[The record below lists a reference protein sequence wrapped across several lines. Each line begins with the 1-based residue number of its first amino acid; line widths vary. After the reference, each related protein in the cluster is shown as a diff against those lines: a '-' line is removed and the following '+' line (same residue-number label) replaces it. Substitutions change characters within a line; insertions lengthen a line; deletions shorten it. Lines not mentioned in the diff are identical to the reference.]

1 MRFPF
6 FRKKETGPV
15 IRKRAEHTISRKNI
29 APEALS
35 VLYRLSDAG
44 FVSYLV
50 GGSVRDMLLGRQP
63 KDFDVATDAYPRQIK
78 KLFRNAFL
86 IGRRFRLA
94 LICFKDRQIETSTF
108 RREPDETEA
117 EDDGRPGA
125 LYRSEDNLFGTP
137 EQDAQRRD
145 FTVNGLFYDIKTF
158 DVIDYVGGLED
169 LERRV
174 LRSIGDPNVRFR
186 EDPVRMMRAVR
197 FATKLG
203 FDIHR
208 DSEKAI
214 LRHHAEIGNASPPR
228 LFEEILRLFTVG
240 AAPAFRLL
248 NDLKLMGDLLP
259 AVAAHVKSSGG
270 RRSPLW
276 SLLEAFDAHA
286 ADPLHDDHGLSF
298 ATLLYPLFAD
308 RLRAAAKAGDQP
320 VPEAVAAEIV
330 GDALVNPFA
339 ARTWAPPRTVCEAVA
354 SILAA
359 QARLD
364 ADDPQIRRP
373 RMISRDW
380 FPAAALLWRIR
391 TEASGGDLGRVAE
404 LEKAVRK
411 GNRTARAMHA
421 DFEEGRRP
429 KSERTQ
435 PEVRGPKSEGRK
447 SGRGR
452 PPGGP
457 KPQKTDAQPPKTP
470 AEAFLDGEAPET
482 GAAQGAESGAGQG
495 DAPAAQGAPRRR
507 HRRRG
512 GRRHHRG
519 GGNAEPAAE

>member
-1 MRFPF
+1 
-6 FRKKETGPV
+6 
-15 IRKRAEHTISRKNI
+15 
-29 APEALS
+29 
-35 VLYRLSDAG
+35 
-44 FVSYLV
+44 
-50 GGSVRDMLLGRQP
+50 
-63 KDFDVATDAYPRQIK
+63 
-78 KLFRNAFL
+78 
-86 IGRRFRLA
+86 
-94 LICFKDRQIETSTF
+94 
-108 RREPDETEA
+108 
-117 EDDGRPGA
+117 
-125 LYRSEDNLFGTP
+125 
-137 EQDAQRRD
+137 
-145 FTVNGLFYDIKTF
+145 
-158 DVIDYVGGLED
+158 
-169 LERRV
+169 
-174 LRSIGDPNVRFR
+174 
-186 EDPVRMMRAVR
+186 MMRAVR

-276 SLLEAFDAHA
+276 GLLEAFDAHA
-286 ADPLHDDHGLSF
+286 EDPLHDDHGLCF

-308 RLRAAAKAGDQP
+308 RLRAAAKAGDNP
-320 VPEAVAAEIV
+320 SPETVAAEIV

-411 GNRTARAMHA
+411 GNRTARALHA

-429 KSERTQ
+429 KSERPQ
-435 PEVRGPKSEGRK
+435 PEVRGPK

-457 KPQKTDAQPPKTP
+457 KPQRSEPQTPKNP
-470 AEAFLDGEAPET
+470 AEGVPET
-482 GAAQGAESGAGQG
+482 VAPQGVESEADQG
-495 DAPAAQGAPRRR
+495 DATAEQGATPRRR

-519 GGNAEPAAE
+519 GNAEAPSTGE